1 MKEIISYKNT
11 DTFGILDILISYV
24 LQIPTV

>member
-1 MKEIISYKNT
+1 MKEIIAYKNT

-24 LQIPTV
+24 LQIPTL